1 MPATRVPALE
11 RGHDGPAAGKFCI
24 LSITGTTLSAEP
36 ASILANKGL
45 FLRRFN
51 LQCFA
56 CLHPQGV

>member
-1 MPATRVPALE
+1 M
-11 RGHDGPAAGKFCI
+11 
-24 LSITGTTLSAEP
+24 TGTTLSAEP